1 MITQISVILNENE
14 TKIIRE
20 VAKENEE
27 WDDTMAVKI
36 IIQRYG
42 QLEERLKEL
51 KRKFKF

>member
-27 WDDTMAVKI
+27 YDDTMAVKI

-42 QLEERLKEL
+42 QLEELKEL